1 MDREGGARDVAPG
14 LLRIHA
20 VSRATGVSPHA
31 LRIWERRYGTMA
43 SRRSA
48 AGYRL
53 YTGEDLERIRIIK
66 ELLDAGHAVGDV
78 AGLSLKDLV
87 AVRAQGRPRPEPTP
101 TESATDVSALRRVSL
116 HAVQEQFLVATECL
130 DPLGAERALATA
142 GLALEPLALVSDVIA
157 PLLVEVGDRW
167 RDGRFTVA
175 QEHAASAAVRSH
187 LSELLRAARP
197 ARSAPLYVCT
207 TTAGEQHELGAMMA
221 GVVLAHAGAH
231 VVYLGPSMPAAD
243 VAFACRRS
251 GAEGVLLSVVAL
263 DPVEARRELGRIRRA
278 LPIPVVVV
286 VGGPA
291 TLEPVPD
298 GVTRLTSFTQ
308 LLGLLRGVARP

>member
-1 MDREGGARDVAPG
+1 MDREGEARDVAPG

-66 ELLDAGHAVGDV
+66 ELLDAGHSVGDV
-78 AGLSLKDLV
+78 AGLSLEELV
-87 AVRAQGRPRPEPTP
+87 AVRAQGRPRPEPP
-101 TESATDVSALRRVSL
+101 PIASATDVEALRRAGL
-116 HAVQEQFLVATECL
+116 LAVREQFLVATERL

-142 GLALEPLALVSDVIA
+142 GLALEPLALVTDVVA

-167 RDGRFTVA
+167 RDGRFSVA
-175 QEHAASAAVRSH
+175 QEHAASAAVRAH
-187 LSELLRAARP
+187 LSDLLRAARP

-207 TTAGEQHELGAMMA
+207 TPAGEQHELGAMMA
-221 GVVLAHAGAH
+221 AVVLAHAGGQ

-243 VAFACRRS
+243 VAFACKRS

-263 DPVEARRELGRIRRA
+263 DPVDARRELGRIRRA
-278 LPIPVVVV
+278 LPIPVVVF

-291 TLEPVPD
+291 TLDPVPD
-298 GVTRLTSFTQ
+298 GVTRLTDFAQ
-308 LLGLLRGVARP
+308 LVRVLGAVARP